1 MDNVMGNTTD
11 LNGIAMYYEV
21 QGSGSPLVLLH
32 GFFGSSADWVHLVDR
47 AAIADKN
54 RLIVPDLRGHGRSTN
69 PAGTITHRQCALDV
83 YALLDH
89 LGIKQFRALGTSLG
103 GNTLLHMATQ
113 QPDRVEAMVLVGS
126 PSYFPGQA
134 RAIMGAVAAET
145 QPEEEWR
152 TMRARHK
159 HGDAQIRALYAQANA
174 FKDSYDDMNFTPPVL
189 SRITART
196 LIVTGD
202 RDPLYPVEIF
212 VEQYRAIPRSALLVL
227 PEGGHDA
234 IYQEAKGYFVET
246 ARRFLGA

>member
-1 MDNVMGNTTD
+1 MEDAIGSTTEV
-11 LNGIAMYYEV
+11 NGIEMYYEA
-21 QGSGSPLVLLH
+21 QGSGPPLVLLH
-32 GFFGSSADWVHLVDR
+32 GFFGSSADWPHLLDR
-47 AAIADKN
+47 RALAERN

-69 PAGTITHRQCALDV
+69 PAGTFTHRQCALDV
-83 YALLDH
+83 YALLDR
-89 LGIKQFRALGTSLG
+89 LGIGQFRALGTSLG

-113 QPDRVEAMVLVGS
+113 QPARVEAMVLVGS

-145 QPEEEWR
+145 QPDEEWR
-152 TMRARHK
+152 TMRERHK
-159 HGDAQIRALYAQANA
+159 HGDDQIRALFSQAKA

-212 VEQYRAIPRSALLVL
+212 VEQYRAIPRASLLVL
-227 PEGGHDA
+227 PDGGHDA
-234 IYQEAKGYFVET
+234 IYKDARGYFVET